1 MKRNG
6 FSLVELLVSM
16 LIVSIAMLGFAAL
29 QAYSAR
35 ALNSSYQKTSEVSVF
50 QDLIKVF
57 QVSNKPLSNEL
68 KWPADPT
75 KPVEFSCNNVND
87 VLVNSENKAISL
99 VPSILAAC
107 SKYEKVGLN
116 GNEDSDLKIRL
127 SRNKI
132 TNTMYS
138 YSLEVNMA
146 YRLKRASYS
155 RAEGS
160 SDDTYEDK
168 NEDVKVDSFCPFIG
182 SSEKTNDELNTERI
196 KNNVACSHVEVML

>member
-68 KWPADPT
+68 KWPADT
-75 KPVEFSCNNVND
+75 VDFSCDNVND

-132 TNTMYS
+132 TNAMYS

-146 YRLKRASYS
+146 YKLKRASYS
-155 RAEGS
+155 KAEGS
-160 SDDTYEDK
+160 SDNTYADESK
-168 NEDVKVDSFCPFIG
+168 AVTVETFCPFKG
-182 SSEKTNDELNTERI
+182 SEDGEDELNNLRI

>member
-68 KWPADPT
+68 KWPADT
-75 KPVEFSCNNVND
+75 VDFSCDNVND

-132 TNTMYS
+132 TNAMYS

-146 YRLKRASYS
+146 YKLKRASYS
-155 RAEGS
+155 KAEGS
-160 SDDTYEDK
+160 SDYTYADESK
-168 NEDVKVDSFCPFIG
+168 AVTVETFCPFKG
-182 SSEKTNDELNTERI
+182 GEVGEDELNNLRI

>member
-68 KWPADPT
+68 NWSADT
-75 KPVEFSCNNVND
+75 VDFSCDNVND

-132 TNTMYS
+132 TNAMYS

-146 YRLKRASYS
+146 YKLKRASYS
-155 RAEGS
+155 KAEGS
-160 SDDTYEDK
+160 SDYTYADESK
-168 NEDVKVDSFCPFIG
+168 AVTVETFCPFKG
-182 SSEKTNDELNTERI
+182 GEVGEDELNNLRI

>member
-68 KWPADPT
+68 IWPADT
-75 KPVEFSCNNVND
+75 VDFSCDNVND

-107 SKYEKVGLN
+107 SKYENVGLN
-116 GNEDSDLKIRL
+116 GNEDSDLRIRL

-146 YRLKRASYS
+146 YKLKRASYS
-155 RAEGS
+155 KAEGS
-160 SDDTYEDK
+160 SDDTYADESK
-168 NEDVKVDSFCPFIG
+168 AVTVETFCPFKG
-182 SSEKTNDELNTERI
+182 SEDGEDELNNLRI

>member
-68 KWPADPT
+68 RWPADT
-75 KPVEFSCNNVND
+75 VDFSCDNVND

-116 GNEDSDLKIRL
+116 GNEDSDLQIRL
-127 SRNKI
+127 SRNEI

-138 YSLEVNMA
+138 YSLEINMA

-155 RAEGS
+155 KAEGS
-160 SDDTYEDK
+160 SDNTYAD
-168 NEDVKVDSFCPFIG
+168 DSKAVTVETFCPFKG
-182 SSEKTNDELNTERI
+182 GEVGEDELNNLRI

>member
-68 KWPADPT
+68 NWSADT
-75 KPVEFSCNNVND
+75 VDFSCDNVND

-116 GNEDSDLKIRL
+116 GNEDSDLQIRL

-138 YSLEVNMA
+138 YSLEINMA
-146 YRLKRASYS
+146 YKLKRASYS
-155 RAEGS
+155 KAEGS
-160 SDDTYEDK
+160 SDNTYADESK
-168 NEDVKVDSFCPFIG
+168 AVTAETFCPFKG
-182 SSEKTNDELNTERI
+182 GEVGEDELNNLRI

>member
-57 QVSNKPLSNEL
+57 QVSNKPLSSEL
-68 KWPADPT
+68 NWAADT
-75 KPVEFSCNNVND
+75 VDFSCDNVND

-107 SKYEKVGLN
+107 SKYENVGLN
-116 GNEDSDLKIRL
+116 GNEDSDLRIRL

-146 YRLKRASYS
+146 YKLKRASYS
-155 RAEGS
+155 KAEGS
-160 SDDTYEDK
+160 SDNTYADESK
-168 NEDVKVDSFCPFIG
+168 AVTAETFCPFKG
-182 SSEKTNDELNTERI
+182 GEVGEDELNNLRI

>member
-68 KWPADPT
+68 RWPADT
-75 KPVEFSCNNVND
+75 VDFSCDNVND

-132 TNTMYS
+132 TNAMYS

-146 YRLKRASYS
+146 YKLKRASYS
-155 RAEGS
+155 KAEGS
-160 SDDTYEDK
+160 SDYTYADESK
-168 NEDVKVDSFCPFIG
+168 AVTVETFCPFKG
-182 SSEKTNDELNTERI
+182 SEDGEDELNNRRI

>member
-68 KWPADPT
+68 KWQADT
-75 KPVEFSCNNVND
+75 VDFSCSSVND

-146 YRLKRASYS
+146 YKLKRASYS
-155 RAEGS
+155 KAEGS
-160 SDDTYEDK
+160 SDNTYADESK
-168 NEDVKVDSFCPFIG
+168 TVTVETFCPLKG
-182 SSEKTNDELNTERI
+182 DEDGEDELNNLRI

>member
-68 KWPADPT
+68 NWSADT
-75 KPVEFSCNNVND
+75 VDFSCDNVND

-116 GNEDSDLKIRL
+116 VNEDSDLKIRL

-146 YRLKRASYS
+146 YKLKRASYS
-155 RAEGS
+155 KAEGS
-160 SDDTYEDK
+160 SDDTYADESK
-168 NEDVKVDSFCPFIG
+168 AVTVETFCPFKG
-182 SSEKTNDELNTERI
+182 SEDGEDELNNLRI

>member
-68 KWPADPT
+68 NWSADT
-75 KPVEFSCNNVND
+75 VDFSCDNVND

-116 GNEDSDLKIRL
+116 GNEDSDLQIRL

-132 TNTMYS
+132 TNAMYS

-146 YRLKRASYS
+146 YKLKRASYS
-155 RAEGS
+155 KAEGS
-160 SDDTYEDK
+160 SDDTYADESK
-168 NEDVKVDSFCPFIG
+168 AVTAETFCPFKG
-182 SSEKTNDELNTERI
+182 GEVGEDELNNLRI

>member
-68 KWPADPT
+68 NWSADT
-75 KPVEFSCNNVND
+75 VDFSCDNVND

-116 GNEDSDLKIRL
+116 GNEDSDLQIRL
-127 SRNKI
+127 SRNEI

-138 YSLEVNMA
+138 YSLEINMA
-146 YRLKRASYS
+146 YKLKRASYS
-155 RAEGS
+155 KAEGS
-160 SDDTYEDK
+160 SDYTYADESK
-168 NEDVKVDSFCPFIG
+168 AVTVETFCPFKG
-182 SSEKTNDELNTERI
+182 SEDGEDELNNRRI

>member
-68 KWPADPT
+68 KWPADT
-75 KPVEFSCNNVND
+75 VDFSCDNVND

-116 GNEDSDLKIRL
+116 GNEDSDLQIRL

-132 TNTMYS
+132 TNAMYS

-146 YRLKRASYS
+146 YKLKRASYS
-155 RAEGS
+155 KAEGS
-160 SDDTYEDK
+160 SDDTYADESK
-168 NEDVKVDSFCPFIG
+168 AVTVETFCPFKG
-182 SSEKTNDELNTERI
+182 SEDGEDELNNLRI

>member
-68 KWPADPT
+68 NWSADT
-75 KPVEFSCNNVND
+75 VDFSCDNVND

-132 TNTMYS
+132 TNAMYS

-146 YRLKRASYS
+146 YKLKRASYS
-155 RAEGS
+155 KAEGS
-160 SDDTYEDK
+160 SDDTYADESK
-168 NEDVKVDSFCPFIG
+168 AVTVETFCPFKG
-182 SSEKTNDELNTERI
+182 SEDGEDELNNLRI

>member
-68 KWPADPT
+68 NWSADT
-75 KPVEFSCNNVND
+75 VDFSCDNVND

-116 GNEDSDLKIRL
+116 GNEDSDLRIRL

-146 YRLKRASYS
+146 YKLKRASYS
-155 RAEGS
+155 KAEGS
-160 SDDTYEDK
+160 SDDTYADESRAVTV
-168 NEDVKVDSFCPFIG
+168 ETFCPFKG
-182 SSEKTNDELNTERI
+182 SEDGEDELNNLRI

>member
-68 KWPADPT
+68 KWPADT
-75 KPVEFSCNNVND
+75 VDFSCDNVND

-146 YRLKRASYS
+146 YKLKRASYS
-155 RAEGS
+155 KAEGS
-160 SDDTYEDK
+160 SDDTYADESK
-168 NEDVKVDSFCPFIG
+168 AVTVETFCPFKG
-182 SSEKTNDELNTERI
+182 SEDGEDKLNNLRI

>member
-68 KWPADPT
+68 KWPADT
-75 KPVEFSCNNVND
+75 VDFSCDNVND

-132 TNTMYS
+132 TNAMYS

-146 YRLKRASYS
+146 YKLKRASYS
-155 RAEGS
+155 KAEGS
-160 SDDTYEDK
+160 SDYTYADESK
-168 NEDVKVDSFCPFIG
+168 AVTVETFCPFKG
-182 SSEKTNDELNTERI
+182 SEDGEDELNNLRI

>member
-68 KWPADPT
+68 KWPADT
-75 KPVEFSCNNVND
+75 VDFSCDNVND

-116 GNEDSDLKIRL
+116 DNEDSDLQIRL

-138 YSLEVNMA
+138 YSLEINMA
-146 YRLKRASYS
+146 YKLKRASYS
-155 RAEGS
+155 KAEGS
-160 SDDTYEDK
+160 SDDTYADESK
-168 NEDVKVDSFCPFIG
+168 AVTAETFCPFKG
-182 SSEKTNDELNTERI
+182 GEVGEDELNNLRI

>member
-68 KWPADPT
+68 NWSADT
-75 KPVEFSCNNVND
+75 VDFSCDNVND

-107 SKYEKVGLN
+107 SKYKKVGLN

-146 YRLKRASYS
+146 YKLKRASYS
-155 RAEGS
+155 KAEGS
-160 SDDTYEDK
+160 SDDTYADESK
-168 NEDVKVDSFCPFIG
+168 AVTVETFCPFKG
-182 SSEKTNDELNTERI
+182 SEDGEDELNNLRI

>member
-68 KWPADPT
+68 NWSADT
-75 KPVEFSCNNVND
+75 VDFSCDNVND

-116 GNEDSDLKIRL
+116 GNEDSDLQIRL

-146 YRLKRASYS
+146 YKLKRASYS
-155 RAEGS
+155 KAEGS
-160 SDDTYEDK
+160 SDDTYADESRAVTV
-168 NEDVKVDSFCPFIG
+168 ETFCPFKG
-182 SSEKTNDELNTERI
+182 SEDGEDELNNLRI

>member
-68 KWPADPT
+68 RWPADT
-75 KPVEFSCNNVND
+75 VDFSCDNVND

-132 TNTMYS
+132 TNAMYS

-146 YRLKRASYS
+146 YKLKRASYS
-155 RAEGS
+155 KAEGS
-160 SDDTYEDK
+160 SDYTYADESK
-168 NEDVKVDSFCPFIG
+168 AVTVETFCPFKG
-182 SSEKTNDELNTERI
+182 SEDGEDELNNLRI

>member
-68 KWPADPT
+68 RWPADT
-75 KPVEFSCNNVND
+75 VDFSCDNVND

-146 YRLKRASYS
+146 YKLKRASYS
-155 RAEGS
+155 KAEGS
-160 SDDTYEDK
+160 SDNTYADESK
-168 NEDVKVDSFCPFIG
+168 AVTAETFCPFKG
-182 SSEKTNDELNTERI
+182 GEVGEDELNNLRI

>member
-57 QVSNKPLSNEL
+57 QVSNKPLSSEL
-68 KWPADPT
+68 NWAADT
-75 KPVEFSCNNVND
+75 VDFSCDNVND

-116 GNEDSDLKIRL
+116 GNEDSDLRIRL

-146 YRLKRASYS
+146 YKLKRASYS
-155 RAEGS
+155 KAEGS
-160 SDDTYEDK
+160 SDNTYADESK
-168 NEDVKVDSFCPFIG
+168 AVTAETFCPFKG
-182 SSEKTNDELNTERI
+182 GEVGEDELNNLRI

>member
-57 QVSNKPLSNEL
+57 QVSNKPLSSEL
-68 KWPADPT
+68 NWAANTVD
-75 KPVEFSCNNVND
+75 FSCDNVND

-116 GNEDSDLKIRL
+116 GNEDSDLRIRL
-127 SRNKI
+127 SRNEI

-146 YRLKRASYS
+146 YKLKRASYS
-155 RAEGS
+155 KAEGS
-160 SDDTYEDK
+160 SDNTYADDSQE
-168 NEDVKVDSFCPFIG
+168 VRVDIFCPFR
-182 SSEKTNDELNTERI
+182 SNENDEDELNNLRI
-196 KNNVACSHVEVML
+196 RNNVACSHVEVML

>member
-57 QVSNKPLSNEL
+57 QVSNKPLSSEL
-68 KWPADPT
+68 NWAADT
-75 KPVEFSCNNVND
+75 VDFSCDNVND

-116 GNEDSDLKIRL
+116 GNEDSDLQIRL
-127 SRNKI
+127 SRNEI

-138 YSLEVNMA
+138 YSLEINMA

-155 RAEGS
+155 KAEGS
-160 SDDTYEDK
+160 SDNTYADESK
-168 NEDVKVDSFCPFIG
+168 AVTAETFCPFKG
-182 SSEKTNDELNTERI
+182 GEVGEDELNNLRI

>member
-68 KWPADPT
+68 KWPADT
-75 KPVEFSCNNVND
+75 VDFSCDNVND

-132 TNTMYS
+132 TNAMYS

-146 YRLKRASYS
+146 YKLKRASYS
-155 RAEGS
+155 KAEGS
-160 SDDTYEDK
+160 SDNTYADESK
-168 NEDVKVDSFCPFIG
+168 AVTAETFCPFKG
-182 SSEKTNDELNTERI
+182 GEVGEDELNNRRI

>member
-68 KWPADPT
+68 KWSADT
-75 KPVEFSCNNVND
+75 VEFSCSSVND

-107 SKYEKVGLN
+107 SKYEQVGLN

-132 TNTMYS
+132 TNAMYS

-146 YRLKRASYS
+146 YKLKRASYS
-155 RAEGS
+155 KAEGS
-160 SDDTYEDK
+160 SDYTYADESK
-168 NEDVKVDSFCPFIG
+168 AVTVETFCPFKG
-182 SSEKTNDELNTERI
+182 SEDGEDKLNNLRI

>member
-68 KWPADPT
+68 KWPADT
-75 KPVEFSCNNVND
+75 VDFSCDNVND

-116 GNEDSDLKIRL
+116 GNEDSDLRIRL

-146 YRLKRASYS
+146 YKLKRASYS
-155 RAEGS
+155 KAEGS
-160 SDDTYEDK
+160 SDDTYADESK
-168 NEDVKVDSFCPFIG
+168 AVTVETFCPFKG
-182 SSEKTNDELNTERI
+182 SEDGEDELNNLRI

>member
-16 LIVSIAMLGFAAL
+16 LIVSIAMLGFA
-29 QAYSAR
+29 
-35 ALNSSYQKTSEVSVF
+35 SSYQKTSEVSVF

-68 KWPADPT
+68 KWPADT
-75 KPVEFSCNNVND
+75 VDFSCDNVND

-132 TNTMYS
+132 TNAMYS

-146 YRLKRASYS
+146 YKLKRASYS
-155 RAEGS
+155 KAEGS
-160 SDDTYEDK
+160 SDDTYADESK
-168 NEDVKVDSFCPFIG
+168 AVTVETFCPFKG
-182 SSEKTNDELNTERI
+182 SEDGEDELNNLRI

>member
-68 KWPADPT
+68 KWPADT
-75 KPVEFSCNNVND
+75 VDFSCDNVND

-116 GNEDSDLKIRL
+116 GNEDSDLQIRL

-132 TNTMYS
+132 TNAMYS
-138 YSLEVNMA
+138 YSLEINMA

-155 RAEGS
+155 KAEGS
-160 SDDTYEDK
+160 SDNTYADESK
-168 NEDVKVDSFCPFIG
+168 AVTVETFCPFKG
-182 SSEKTNDELNTERI
+182 GEVGEDELNNLRI

>member
-68 KWPADPT
+68 NWSADT
-75 KPVEFSCNNVND
+75 VDFSCDNVND

-132 TNTMYS
+132 TNAMYS

-146 YRLKRASYS
+146 YKLKRASYS
-155 RAEGS
+155 KAEGS
-160 SDDTYEDK
+160 SDDTYADESK
-168 NEDVKVDSFCPFIG
+168 AVTVETFCPFKG
-182 SSEKTNDELNTERI
+182 SEDGEDKLNNLRI

>member
-68 KWPADPT
+68 NWSADT
-75 KPVEFSCNNVND
+75 VDFSCDNVND

-116 GNEDSDLKIRL
+116 GNEDSDLQIRL

-138 YSLEVNMA
+138 YSLEINMA
-146 YRLKRASYS
+146 YKLKRASYS
-155 RAEGS
+155 KAEGS
-160 SDDTYEDK
+160 SDNTYAD
-168 NEDVKVDSFCPFIG
+168 DSKAVTAETFCPFKG
-182 SSEKTNDELNTERI
+182 GEVGEDELNNLRI

>member
-75 KPVEFSCNNVND
+75 KPVDFSC
-87 VLVNSENKAISL
+87 NSENKAISL

-132 TNTMYS
+132 TNAMYS

-146 YRLKRASYS
+146 YKLKRASYS
-155 RAEGS
+155 KAEGS
-160 SDDTYEDK
+160 SDDTYADESK
-168 NEDVKVDSFCPFIG
+168 AVTVETFCPFKG
-182 SSEKTNDELNTERI
+182 SEDGEDELNNLRI

>member
-68 KWPADPT
+68 NWSADT
-75 KPVEFSCNNVND
+75 VDFSCDNVND

-146 YRLKRASYS
+146 YKLKRASYS
-155 RAEGS
+155 KAEGS
-160 SDDTYEDK
+160 SDDTYADESRAVTV
-168 NEDVKVDSFCPFIG
+168 ETFCPFKG
-182 SSEKTNDELNTERI
+182 SEDGEDELNNLRI

>member
-68 KWPADPT
+68 KWPADT
-75 KPVEFSCNNVND
+75 VDFSCDNVND

-146 YRLKRASYS
+146 YKLKRASYS
-155 RAEGS
+155 KAEGS
-160 SDDTYEDK
+160 SDDTYADESK
-168 NEDVKVDSFCPFIG
+168 AVTVETFCPFKG
-182 SSEKTNDELNTERI
+182 SEDGEDELNNLRI

>member
-68 KWPADPT
+68 KWPADT
-75 KPVEFSCNNVND
+75 VDFSCDNVND

-132 TNTMYS
+132 TNAMYS

-146 YRLKRASYS
+146 YKLKRASYS
-155 RAEGS
+155 KAEGS
-160 SDDTYEDK
+160 SDYTYADESK
-168 NEDVKVDSFCPFIG
+168 AVTVETFCPFKG
-182 SSEKTNDELNTERI
+182 SEDGEDELNNRRI

>member
-57 QVSNKPLSNEL
+57 QVSNKPLSSEL
-68 KWPADPT
+68 NWAADT
-75 KPVEFSCNNVND
+75 VDFSCDNVND

-132 TNTMYS
+132 TNAMYS

-146 YRLKRASYS
+146 YKLKRASYS
-155 RAEGS
+155 KAEGS
-160 SDDTYEDK
+160 SDDTYADESK
-168 NEDVKVDSFCPFIG
+168 AVTVETFCPFKG
-182 SSEKTNDELNTERI
+182 SEDGEDELNNRRI

>member
-68 KWPADPT
+68 RWPADT
-75 KPVEFSCNNVND
+75 VDFSCDNVND

-107 SKYEKVGLN
+107 SKYENVGLN
-116 GNEDSDLKIRL
+116 GNEDSDLRIRL

-132 TNTMYS
+132 TNAMYS

-146 YRLKRASYS
+146 YKLKRASYS
-155 RAEGS
+155 KAEGS
-160 SDDTYEDK
+160 SDDTYADESK
-168 NEDVKVDSFCPFIG
+168 AVTVETFCPFKG
-182 SSEKTNDELNTERI
+182 SEDGEDELNNLRI